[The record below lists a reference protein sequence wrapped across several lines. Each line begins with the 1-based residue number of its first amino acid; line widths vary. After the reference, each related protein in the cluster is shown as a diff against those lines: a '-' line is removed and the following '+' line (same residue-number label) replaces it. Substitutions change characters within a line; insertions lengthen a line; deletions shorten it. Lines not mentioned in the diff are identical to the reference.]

1 MISSSITPPRNS
13 RSAQWPWFVLVALAI
28 VAGAFLRAWQLDTQI
43 LLDDEW
49 HAIHKLLTSDY
60 RDIATHFGLAD
71 YCIPLTLLY
80 KFFALHGGLTE
91 PDMHLPPFLCGVGL
105 LFVALWLPRRWPD
118 IPTRAVW
125 IALMAISPMMTYH
138 SRTARPYAITT
149 LLVFIAVIAFYETM
163 RGERRV
169 RWAMLYAICAA
180 LAGWFHLVTLPFTL
194 SPFLFFGVIAFV
206 DAIKNRSLLK
216 LGHLLTLGI
225 ATMLL
230 FAVALLPP
238 ILGDWQSITG
248 KTGTDSITLES
259 AYRTSLLC
267 FGTAHPLVWAA
278 MVAAFALGVW
288 QIARRDAMFAG
299 YLGCIIVASGMAI
312 AAMHPAWIQHQGA
325 FARYLQPAVPFLLL
339 AVAAGVT
346 WVLSILRNAPL
357 QMSAATI
364 SLIGLFVAGPMPEY
378 LYDPNQFMG
387 HAYFQFDYDPAHN
400 PYRTSLP
407 QGPISEFYRK
417 LGEQP
422 PRSVTLIET
431 PWSLETPS
439 DPHELYQ
446 RVHRQTIKIAMSTPE
461 CGVYTYGNIPESEA
475 GIRFREFVHVSGL
488 LRGETYGGDFLV
500 VHLHA
505 WPSAERAPTQW
516 PDISAC
522 RPQIESRFGEPVFR
536 DEEIEVFALSDAA
549 RSILR

>member
-1 MISSSITPPRNS
+1 MTEKRWWT
-13 RSAQWPWFVLVALAI
+13 AFAI
-28 VAGAFLRAWQLDTQI
+28 VAIAIGIFLRVDQLGIQI

-49 HAIHKLLTSDY
+49 HAIHKLLASDY

-91 PDMHLPPFLCGVGL
+91 FEMHLPPLLCGIGL
-105 LFVALWLPRRWPD
+105 MIVSMGLPRRNPD
-118 IPTRAVW
+118 MPTRAVW
-125 IALMAISPMMTYH
+125 TALMAISPLMTYH

-149 LLVFIAVIAFYETM
+149 LLVFVAVIAFYEAM
-163 RGERRV
+163 RGERRA
-169 RWAMLYAICAA
+169 RWATLYVICAA

-194 SPFLFFGVIAFV
+194 SPFLFFGVVALV
-206 DAIKNRSLLK
+206 DAIKRRSLR
-216 LGHLLTLGI
+216 LLVFVFVLGI
-225 ATMLL
+225 ATVALL
-230 FAVALLPP
+230 AVALLPP
-238 ILGDWQSITG
+238 IVGDWQAITG

-259 AYRTSLLC
+259 LYRTLLLC

-278 MVAAFALGVW
+278 MIVAFVLGAW

-299 YLGCIIVASGMAI
+299 YLGCIVAASAVAI

-339 AVAAGVT
+339 AVAAGIT
-346 WVLSILRNAPL
+346 FVLSTLRGAPL
-357 QMSAATI
+357 QTSAAAI
-364 SLIGLFVAGPMPEY
+364 SIAGLFVAGPMPEY

-400 PYRTSLP
+400 PYRTGLP
-407 QGPISEFYRK
+407 QGPISAFYRK

-422 PRSVTLIET
+422 PRSLTLIET

-446 RVHRQTIKIAMSTPE
+446 RVHRQYIKIAMSTPE
-461 CGVYTYGNIPESEA
+461 CGVYTYGNIPESEN

-505 WPSAERAPTQW
+505 WPTAASAPTQW
-516 PDISAC
+516 PDIGVC
-522 RPQIESRFGEPVFR
+522 LPKIESRFGTPVFR
-536 DEEIEVFALSDAA
+536 DDEIEVFALSDAA
-549 RSILR
+549 RAIMH